1 MEMKRT
7 IQVYLAV
14 AAVAFALI
22 GINAMIH
29 PAAAVAGIG
38 LRPDGVAGLNEIRA
52 SYGGLQLAI
61 ALVAATGLVWRPA
74 RLPALAVST
83 VLCAGMALSRL
94 VSLVVDGLPPA
105 PMLLWLSL
113 ELLATV
119 VGSALLVRN
128 RHHLDPAVQRRRAHS
143 PETAEMASMDE

>member
-1 MEMKRT
+1 MSRT
-7 IQVYLAV
+7 IRAYLAV

-22 GINAMIH
+22 GVNAMLH

-38 LRPDGVAGLNEIRA
+38 LGADGVAGLNEIRA

-83 VLCAGMALSRL
+83 VLCTGMALGRL
-94 VSLVVDGLPPA
+94 VSLAVDGLPPA

-113 ELLATV
+113 ELLATII
-119 VGSALLVRN
+119 GAALLLRN
-128 RHHLDPAVQRRRAHS
+128 RHLAPVQPHS
-143 PETAEMASMDE
+143 TPNLGTGETTSPN